1 MNHFNPQPS
10 SLTSAIA
17 IILSLAFLAY
27 GLWII
32 WPFLPLV
39 WVILWW

>member
-1 MNHFNPQPS
+1 MNPFSQTPS
-10 SLTSAIA
+10 AWPSAIS
-17 IILSLAFLAY
+17 IILSLAVLAY

>member
-1 MNHFNPQPS
+1 MNPFSHHPYARQS
-10 SLTSAIA
+10 SIA
-17 IILSLAFLAY
+17 YILSIAVLAY